1 MCNCCLSNRI
11 EGTELRTEATESCG
25 PPQRYAPKHLSAL
38 NNMFGLFTDK
48 AGVCI
53 IKFKCRALPILGSA
67 VLQELSMGQKLLDER
82 QIKESVKQALV
93 DLLRERKDLLYEL
106 IAEVVEEYGLA
117 RAIKEGE
124 QTPKVSREKVLR
136 TRA

>member
-1 MCNCCLSNRI
+1 M
-11 EGTELRTEATESCG
+11 A
-25 PPQRYAPKHLSAL
+25 YK
-38 NNMFGLFTDK
+38 
-48 AGVCI
+48 V
-53 IKFKCRALPILGSA
+53 
-67 VLQELSMGQKLLDER
+67 LDEG

-106 IAEVVEEYGLA
+106 IGEIVKDYALA

-136 TRA
+136 TCA

>member
-1 MCNCCLSNRI
+1 
-11 EGTELRTEATESCG
+11 
-25 PPQRYAPKHLSAL
+25 
-38 NNMFGLFTDK
+38 
-48 AGVCI
+48 
-53 IKFKCRALPILGSA
+53 
-67 VLQELSMGQKLLDER
+67 MGQKLLDER

-106 IAEVVEEYGLA
+106 IAEIVEDYALA

-136 TRA
+136 TWA

>member
-1 MCNCCLSNRI
+1 
-11 EGTELRTEATESCG
+11 
-25 PPQRYAPKHLSAL
+25 
-38 NNMFGLFTDK
+38 
-48 AGVCI
+48 
-53 IKFKCRALPILGSA
+53 
-67 VLQELSMGQKLLDER
+67 MGQKLLDER

-106 IAEVVEEYGLA
+106 IAEIVEDYALA

-136 TRA
+136 TCA

>member
-1 MCNCCLSNRI
+1 M
-11 EGTELRTEATESCG
+11 A
-25 PPQRYAPKHLSAL
+25 YK
-38 NNMFGLFTDK
+38 
-48 AGVCI
+48 V
-53 IKFKCRALPILGSA
+53 
-67 VLQELSMGQKLLDER
+67 LDEG